1 MPHRL
6 RPAPNYFVASP
17 GITIGCVEKPNTF
30 KLEGTLC
37 CAAQTTA
44 AELAWFDTVIVQK
57 YASTHWSA
65 WLSSAPSLGR

>member
-1 MPHRL
+1 MRHRL

-30 KLEGTLC
+30 KREPILC

-44 AELAWFDTVIVQK
+44 AEQAWFDTVIVQK
-57 YASTHWSA
+57 YASTRWYA
-65 WLSSAPSLGR
+65 